1 MNNDN
6 ILMSIAGL
14 LMIAVVAGCGGG
26 GASSPTVDPDT
37 VLNGYVI
44 NGPLVGAKVCLD
56 NNSNWVCDVGEPT
69 AMTGAKGAFELSI
82 APLKYQNVADK
93 QLIAEVGPDALNESS
108 GMTLHA
114 AGQGGYVL
122 AARGGQKPILS
133 PMGTLQTLKSVSGY
147 SPQLDTVS
155 VSKLLAQSGLSTTEQ
170 HYFDDATPLT
180 IDERALA
187 KRSGRLLAS
196 LMSSARKKL
205 KTDAA
210 IAYSTDTSQ
219 LGARTAEL
227 VVEVLRNSQP
237 VSASESES
245 EALQRMQNTLSA
257 IPVTS
262 STESFNRR
270 AVAEI
275 SPDAALSVLGQGL
288 VETGSLG
295 SSPRFLLQNKVAVT
309 TGEMSS
315 VRYRYISAGWSK
327 DMAYT
332 GSGSSGYHLI
342 YKPAQGAEYKKIS
355 TNSPVFL
362 KSGSLLNER
371 FSDGGHSQSNEVI
384 VLTRNLSGLSFN
396 AVQELTAFTGSFAQ
410 DESVY
415 WLRRKATA
423 DQYLFDSVATF
434 FTSLSQFRNSPQT
447 CFEGI
452 CWSITS
458 PAKGNA
464 DSMAGRMTFRTSSSG
479 GNLPL
484 GEGSF
489 VEDTVAGVSVLRMI
503 SVPINVQNR
512 SQMWSAKDGRTLSFA
527 DIDGKLWSGKYMPSG
542 TVWYSNQVLT
552 TRGVN
557 VVLTSAQLNAF
568 EQ

>member
-1 MNNDN
+1 M
-6 ILMSIAGL
+6 
-14 LMIAVVAGCGGG
+14 
-26 GASSPTVDPDT
+26 
-37 VLNGYVI
+37 
-44 NGPLVGAKVCLD
+44 
-56 NNSNWVCDVGEPT
+56 
-69 AMTGAKGAFELSI
+69 
-82 APLKYQNVADK
+82 
-93 QLIAEVGPDALNESS
+93 
-108 GMTLHA
+108 
-114 AGQGGYVL
+114 
-122 AARGGQKPILS
+122 
-133 PMGTLQTLKSVSGY
+133 
-147 SPQLDTVS
+147 
-155 VSKLLAQSGLSTTEQ
+155 
-170 HYFDDATPLT
+170 
-180 IDERALA
+180 
-187 KRSGRLLAS
+187 
-196 LMSSARKKL
+196 
-205 KTDAA
+205 
-210 IAYSTDTSQ
+210 
-219 LGARTAEL
+219 
-227 VVEVLRNSQP
+227 
-237 VSASESES
+237 
-245 EALQRMQNTLSA
+245 
-257 IPVTS
+257 
-262 STESFNRR
+262 
-270 AVAEI
+270 
-275 SPDAALSVLGQGL
+275 LGQGL
-288 VETGSLG
+288 VETGALG

-309 TGEMSS
+309 SGEMSS

-332 GSGSSGYHLI
+332 GSGSSGHHLI
-342 YKPAQGAEYKKIS
+342 YKPAQGGEYKKIS

-396 AVQELTAFTGSFAQ
+396 AVQELTTFTGFFAQ
-410 DESVY
+410 GESVY

-464 DSMAGRMTFRTSSSG
+464 DSMAGRMIFRTSSSG

-542 TVWYSNQVLT
+542 TVWYSNQLLT

-557 VVLTSAQLNAF
+557 VVLTSAQLNTF

>member
-1 MNNDN
+1 MNNDK
-6 ILMSIAGL
+6 ILMPIAGL
-14 LMIAVVAGCGGG
+14 LMIAVVVGCGGG

-82 APLKYQNVADK
+82 APLKFQNIADK

-108 GMTLHA
+108 GVTLHA

-205 KTDAA
+205 QTDAA

-219 LGARTAEL
+219 LGARAAEM
-227 VVEVLRNSQP
+227 VVEVLRSSQP
-237 VSASESES
+237 VSASESDS
-245 EALQRMQNTLSA
+245 EALQRLQNTLSA

-288 VETGSLG
+288 VETGALG

-309 TGEMSS
+309 SGEMSS

-332 GSGSSGYHLI
+332 GSGSSGHHLI
-342 YKPAQGAEYKKIS
+342 YKPAQGGEYKKIS

-396 AVQELTAFTGSFAQ
+396 AVQELTTFTGFFAQ
-410 DESVY
+410 GESVY

-464 DSMAGRMTFRTSSSG
+464 DSMAGRMIFRTSSSG

-542 TVWYSNQVLT
+542 TVWYSNQLLT

-557 VVLTSAQLNAF
+557 VVLTSAQLNTF